1 LIFLFF
7 VFPDKKEKFSVLM
20 GWLPATTKEN
30 DLTMNAITNLVGGLA
45 CRSGWLG
52 WMSGFLLIVSACAPP
67 MGVNYVDRTVAYH
80 SLTANVLSAE
90 KPSSFSARELMN
102 RNLYQRF
109 DEDPV
114 GALAQLHASL
124 AAEGDE
130 DLLFALAEL
139 SFFYAQNSGDRSYYL
154 ASAVYA
160 YAFLFPGSHGTPP
173 TGIDPRYRWAA
184 EIYNQSLTLA
194 AKSADGTYAI
204 PRGGT
209 FKLPFGEIAVTFN
222 EADLLWGDY
231 RLKDF
236 IAAADV
242 EVRGLR
248 NRYRIPGLGA
258 ALAGSIEPVDGAAS
272 KQYEYIPARLKVPVT
287 AFLRLDDP
295 RGALKSG
302 KLSGKLEFY
311 TPDSARSLEVDGV
324 EAPIEFETTSAL
336 ALTLE
341 GSPIWDFEI
350 AGFRSGDF
358 TIGRQRLGIFMLH
371 PHKTGRIPVVLVHG
385 TASSPARWAELVN
398 ELENDPRFW
407 QHYEIWLF
415 IYNTGNPIAY
425 SGLLLR
431 DDLTKAVAELDP
443 QGKDPGLKQ
452 MVVIGHSQG
461 GLLTKMTV
469 IDSGNRLWPFTVP
482 PEELNVSAETR
493 ELLSRALMFKPL
505 PFVKRVV
512 FVATPHG
519 GSYQALGFLGRLSS
533 WLVNLPGRF
542 VKLNVELLTLQ
553 TQGLYMGTVGGIPT
567 SIDNMNPNNLFI
579 RNLRAIPIAPGV
591 VAHSIIAVDSEGLL
605 KDAGDGVV
613 KYESAHIDGVESEK
627 IVHSGHSVQGNPEA
641 IQEIKRI
648 LIEHA
653 TELSTPKKA
662 SVSNTK

>member
-1 LIFLFF
+1 
-7 VFPDKKEKFSVLM
+7 
-20 GWLPATTKEN
+20 
-30 DLTMNAITNLVGGLA
+30 
-45 CRSGWLG
+45 
-52 WMSGFLLIVSACAPP
+52 
-67 MGVNYVDRTVAYH
+67 MGVNYVDRAVAYH

-109 DEDPV
+109 EEDPV
-114 GALAQLHASL
+114 GALAELHASL
-124 AAEGDE
+124 ASEGDE

-160 YAFLFPGSHGTPP
+160 YAFLFPEKHGTPP
-173 TGIDPRYRWAA
+173 QGIDPRYRWAA

-209 FKLPFGEIAVTFN
+209 FKLPFGEITVTFN
-222 EADLLWGDY
+222 EADLVWGDY

-248 NRYRIPGLGA
+248 NRYRTPGLGA

-272 KQYEYIPARLKVPVT
+272 KQYDYIPARLKVPVT

-311 TPDSARSLEVDGV
+311 TPDSARSLKVDGV

-407 QHYEIWLF
+407 QNYEIWLF

-425 SGLLLR
+425 SAMLLR
-431 DDLTKAVAELDP
+431 DNLTKAVAELDP

-469 IDSGNRLWPFTVP
+469 VDSGNRLWPFTVP
-482 PEELNVSAETR
+482 PEELGVSAETR
-493 ELLSRALMFKPL
+493 ELLSRALIFKPL

-519 GSYQALGFLGRLSS
+519 GSYQALGLLGRLSS

-553 TQGLYMGTVGGIPT
+553 TQGLYMGTVGDVPT
-567 SIDNMNPNNLFI
+567 SITNMTPGNPFI
-579 RNLRAIPIAPGV
+579 KALASIPIAPGV
-591 VAHSIIAVDSEGLL
+591 VAHSIIAVDSDEPLNE
-605 KDAGDGVV
+605 AGDGVV
-613 KYESAHIDGVESEK
+613 KYTSAHIDGVESEK
-627 IVHSGHSVQGNPEA
+627 IVHSVHSVQGNPEA

-648 LIEHA
+648 LLEHA
-653 TELSTPKKA
+653 TKLSTPQKA
-662 SVSNTK
+662 SVSNSK